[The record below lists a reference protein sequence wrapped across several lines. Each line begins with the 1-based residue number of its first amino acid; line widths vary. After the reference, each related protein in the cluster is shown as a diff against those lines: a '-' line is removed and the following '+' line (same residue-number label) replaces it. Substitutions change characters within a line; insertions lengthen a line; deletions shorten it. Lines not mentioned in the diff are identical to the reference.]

1 MLEINKYDFR
11 YRIEKDGKL
20 LMYNVITA
28 KMYFFVGKTK
38 QYLLNILYN
47 KPNNIMLEEK
57 YINYLLE
64 NNIVRKIT
72 NEK

>member
-38 QYLLNILYN
+38 QYLLNILYVS
-47 KPNNIMLEEK
+47 PIES
-57 YINYLLE
+57 LL
-64 NNIVRKIT
+64 
-72 NEK
+72 

>member
-47 KPNNIMLEEK
+47 KPNNIILEEK
-57 YINYLLE
+57 
-64 NNIVRKIT
+64 
-72 NEK
+72 